1 MVWGCFWDY
10 GRLNL
15 YIMDQDFESV
25 KHRYSAALY
34 LEVLEAEVAPICATL
49 EPGYLFM
56 QDNASIYTTRKVK
69 E

>member
-34 LEVLEAEVAPICATL
+34 LEVLEAEVAPIYATL
-49 EPGYLFM
+49 EPGYLF
-56 QDNASIYTTRKVK
+56 I
-69 E
+69 